1 MRSLKPE
8 LPPLPTAA
16 GSWTLS
22 SDGREYL
29 PTAASQ
35 PAQPENKDDATVYP
49 EITADVRP

>member
-8 LPPLPTAA
+8 PPPLPTAA

-22 SDGREYL
+22 SDGRDWL

-35 PAQPENKDDATVYP
+35 PAQPANKDDAIADL